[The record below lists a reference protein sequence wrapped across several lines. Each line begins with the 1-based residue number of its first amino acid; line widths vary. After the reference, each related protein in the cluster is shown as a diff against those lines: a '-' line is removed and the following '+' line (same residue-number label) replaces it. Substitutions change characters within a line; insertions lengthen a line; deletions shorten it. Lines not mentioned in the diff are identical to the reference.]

1 MPGDIVDPATRSRM
15 MGEIR
20 SKNTQPELAVRRALH
35 ASGFR
40 FRLHSRDLP
49 GKPDIV
55 LSKWKA
61 VILVHGCFWH
71 GHDCPLFK
79 LPSTKR
85 EFWNEKIGRNKERD
99 RETIE
104 NLRSLGWR
112 VLTVWECSLK
122 GKERLGIQM
131 VADLIDHWLREKPGD
146 MEIRG
151 MANADR

>member
-1 MPGDIVDPATRSRM
+1 
-15 MGEIR
+15 MGGIR

>member
-1 MPGDIVDPATRSRM
+1 M